1 MTSQTGAFVSVSHVH
16 VDPAGADT
24 LEAAFR
30 DRLGAVEDSP
40 GFQRLEVWRDRSAPG
55 RYVMVTWWDDASD
68 LPDYLRSESHDR
80 SHARVPTTPHRPR
93 GAGLDRYDVIAR

>member
-1 MTSQTGAFVSVSHVH
+1 MTAPTDAFVSVSHVH
-16 VDPAGADT
+16 VDPDGAET

-30 DRLGAVEDSP
+30 DRLGAVEDTP

-55 RYVMVTWWDDASD
+55 RYVMVTWWDQASD
-68 LPDYLRSESHDR
+68 LPDYLRSDAHDR
-80 SHARVPTTPHRPR
+80 SHARVPTAPHRAR